1 MSRRSLIV
9 TPPAGYE
16 PTIAR
21 WVWLLEDARQLTL
34 ETLEGMTDATMNW
47 APPDGSNSIGT
58 LIYHILAVELDWLY
72 AEILAVQEFP
82 AECMALL
89 NYEMRDEAGRLT
101 EVNHETLA
109 TQLAR
114 LTAGRQLLLNTLG
127 QMSLE
132 DFYRFRSLE
141 PYDVTPEWVLY
152 HLLQHEAE
160 HRGQMMETRSRAER
174 SHQ

>member
-1 MSRRSLIV
+1 MSRRSLII

-34 ETLEGMTDATMNW
+34 EVFEGMSDATLNW

-72 AEILAVQEFP
+72 AEILALQEYP
-82 AECMALL
+82 AEGMALL
-89 NYEMRDEAGRLT
+89 NYEMRDATGRLT
-101 EVNHETLA
+101 EVNHETLQQ
-109 TQLAR
+109 QLDR
-114 LTAGRQLLLNTLG
+114 LAAGRHLLLQTLRS
-127 QMSLE
+127 MTAA
-132 DFYRFRSLE
+132 DFYHPRTLE
-141 PYDVTPEWVLY
+141 PYDVTPEWVLH

-160 HRGQMMETRSRAER
+160 HRGQMMETRTRAE
-174 SHQ
+174 SSKE

>member
-9 TPPAGYE
+9 TPPDGYE

-34 ETLEGMTDATMNW
+34 ETLEGLTDATMNW

-58 LIYHILAVELDWLY
+58 LLFHIVAVELDWLY
-72 AEILAVQEFP
+72 AEILAVQEYP
-82 AECMALL
+82 AEGMALL
-89 NYEMRDEAGRLT
+89 NYEMRDETGRLT
-101 EVNHETLA
+101 VVNHETLT

-114 LTAGRQLLLNTLG
+114 LAAGRQLLVNALRSMTLA
-127 QMSLE
+127 
-132 DFYRFRSLE
+132 DFYRARSLE
-141 PYDVTPEWVLY
+141 PYDVTPEWVLH

-160 HRGQMMETRSRAER
+160 HRGQIMETRTRAEH
-174 SHQ
+174 SPQ